1 MSPLPIS
8 ALVPTLNA
16 AASLPATLMALR
28 GEVAEV
34 IIADGGSTDGTPGI
48 ARACGAQVITAPRGR
63 GPQLRAAAEAAS
75 QPWLLA
81 LHADTRPGAGWQE
94 AIAGFIARPEATEQ
108 AGYFRFALDDAAPE
122 ARRLEVMVAWRSRA
136 LGLPYGDQGLLVGR
150 DFYHVLGGYEPIP
163 LMEDVAL
170 IRRIGRKSLVALPA
184 DFITSTEKWR
194 RDGWYARSAR
204 NLFCLSLWFAGVS
217 PERIARLYTR
227 QR

>member
-1 MSPLPIS
+1 MIPLPVS
-8 ALVPTLNA
+8 AIVPTLNT
-16 AASLPATLMALR
+16 AASLQATLTALR
-28 GEVAEV
+28 GAVAEI
-34 IIADGGSTDGTPGI
+34 IIADGGSTDGTPDI

-81 LHADTRPGAGWQE
+81 LHADTRPGAGWQD
-94 AIAGFIARPEATEQ
+94 ALAGFIAHAEAAQQ

-122 ARRLEVMVAWRSRA
+122 ARRLEAMVASRCQW
-136 LGLPYGDQGLLVGR
+136 LGLPYGDQGLMIGR
-150 DFYHVLGGYEPIP
+150 DFYQALGGYEPIP

-170 IRRIGRKSLVALPA
+170 IRRVGRKRLVALPA
-184 DFITSTEKWR
+184 DFITSAEKWR

>member
-1 MSPLPIS
+1 
-8 ALVPTLNA
+8 
-16 AASLPATLMALR
+16 MALR
-28 GEVAEV
+28 GEVAEI
-34 IIADGGSTDGTPGI
+34 IIADGGSTDGTLDI
-48 ARACGAQVITAPRGR
+48 ARASGAQVITAPRGR
-63 GPQLRAAAEAAS
+63 GPQLRAAAEAAT

-94 AIAGFIARPEATEQ
+94 AIAGFIARPEAAEQ

-184 DFITSTEKWR
+184 DFITSAEKWQ

-217 PERIARLYTR
+217 PERIARVYTR
-227 QR
+227 RR